1 MNYVINLQ
9 KIDLQK
15 TIKDDYIIVSK
26 MTYNLSSI
34 PRIDELLGDIE
45 NRKDIAKS
53 LNLKYNTWKHKN
65 GETYHILKYDKKWLT
80 PDTANSVGLLRSL
93 IFKDDGQIVSFAP
106 PKSLNISGLT
116 TTTHNEQSDDKKY
129 VFEEFVEGT
138 MINVFYE
145 EATSNWEIATRSNV
159 GGTMCFFMENG
170 FKVENTFKYMFDE
183 VCETTGFD
191 VNILDKKYSYSFVLQ
206 HPRNRIVKP
215 ITEMKLYLTEV
226 YQIEGKNVRIIDINN
241 NLEQFGILGNTVSL
255 VNKQQVHSDDELN
268 GCKQS
273 MLSGTTQYDI
283 VGVIIKSNYG
293 ERYKIRNPTYEYV
306 RHLRGNQPKLQYQYI
321 YLRQSGR
328 VSEYLQYYP
337 EHNTSFYEF
346 RNNIHTYTS
355 ELFNNYIKCYI
366 KKEKKLTEFPE
377 KFRTHMY
384 SLHHDVYKKILMPEM
399 NYVNKEVVIHYFN
412 GLHPS
417 KQMFV
422 LNYDHRKKENVK
434 HSGIEETKVETVID
448 VEIAN

>member
-1 MNYVINLQ
+1 
-9 KIDLQK
+9 
-15 TIKDDYIIVSK
+15 

-34 PRIDELLGDIE
+34 PGVDELLGDME

-65 GETYHILKYDKKWLT
+65 GETYHILKYDKKSLT
-80 PDTANSVGLLRSL
+80 RDTESSVGLLRSL

-106 PKSLNISGLT
+106 PKSLNLSGLAT
-116 TTTHNEQSDDKKY
+116 TTGGDEELGDKKY

-159 GGTMCFFMENG
+159 GGTRCFFMENG
-170 FKVENTFKYMFDE
+170 FKEENTFKYMFDE
-183 VCETTGFD
+183 VCQTTGFD

-215 ITEMKLYLTEV
+215 IMEMKLYLTEV
-226 YQIEGKNVRIIDINN
+226 YHIEDKIVRVIDINN
-241 NLEQFGILGNTVSL
+241 NLEQFGIIENTVSL
-255 VNKQQVHSDDELN
+255 VNKQQVGSYDELN

-273 MLSGTTQYDI
+273 MLSGKTPYDI
-283 VGVIIKSNYG
+283 VGVIIKSNDG

-321 YLRQSGR
+321 YLRQSGK
-328 VSEYLQYYP
+328 VGEYLHYYP
-337 EHNTSFYEF
+337 EHNASFNEF
-346 RNNIHTYTS
+346 RNNIHLYTD

-384 SLHHDVYKKILMPEM
+384 SLHHDVYKKILKPER
-399 NYVNKEVVIHYFN
+399 NYVNKNVVIQYFN
-412 GLHPS
+412 ELHPTR
-417 KQMFV
+417 QMFV
-422 LNYDHRKKENVK
+422 LNYDYRKKDDVK
-434 HSGIEETKVETVID
+434 DKGIEETAVEPLLDASMGMVD
-448 VEIAN
+448 VEVAN